1 MSKIMDGRGLAA
13 LAVLVSGVC
22 VAGAIPHAEATVP
35 AISAFTEPG
44 IGGPITY
51 AASLDMSNDGT
62 WAAVLTITFNT
73 PMAVHTSEAD
83 ALKEILIKPG
93 VASINTDSSATGS
106 AIEFDGNAVKIFYLP
121 PAEETLRLIT
131 ENNSS
136 LYVSGTALKSA
147 DTGTALAELGQ
158 LTKYH
163 NGSRLGDSGT
173 LVKWSGDSAAPRVA
187 SASLDRDSRVL
198 YVVSDESLAF
208 GVYPLPGEGSGPRDY
223 GTSLNNATKFSV
235 RDGPSASSGVGMSA
249 SNDPSVH
256 RSPVHEVRF
265 ALSAQQLAEVAGYSD
280 PHLHVEAAAFD
291 GIGSNFQLDSAAANE
306 EISKQLNYLPG
317 IVSASLSSSLSVA
330 FDEPVEKGTGTFY
343 IRGSVAGSYDPA
355 TDVSGTLSV
364 SGSAGSAELTPASLA
379 RALAMPSPYLH
390 LEAGAVTD
398 SDGAANVK
406 KSRQLSVA
414 GGLYSAKMDSAG
426 AVSLAFSPDVKT
438 GDADVDQSKIFV
450 RDGPGTSGGTALADS
465 TVSSAGDGAT
475 VVVSLT
481 SGQVST
487 VTGYSEPHVYFEA
500 GAVKN
505 TSGAA
510 LGAPA
515 SSTQLVSSIFLE
527 SASVDLNNYADG
539 SDRRAGKLV
548 LKFSSPVAA
557 GASGA
562 DSLSKITIREQDN
575 SPSAEL
581 GSAASISFSS
591 GTVTIALSAEQKDAV
606 RAMSG
611 DLEILAGPGAFKSA
625 DTSLPLAAVGDGE
638 LAVPAGSVTPDTA
651 RPVITS
657 VSLDVE
663 SGLLTF
669 NFDELVQA
677 DPEDV
682 NLSHIQLYLPGTGN
696 FHLGSFLAGD
706 SLSNTCAPAPC
717 SQDGSTVTSSGDSAA
732 VTAQLSEDHR
742 KRAIA
747 LSSDPHYWVQHAES
761 VKDTS
766 GNFTPSGVYQRA
778 TYTPD
783 TRAPTVHA
791 TIAPVLDEGSG
802 TLSVTFSESVK
813 DGPTNV
819 DLANMFVANGPSA
832 GGTAL
837 TGSQVTST
845 VDTDA
850 SVTVVLTEELRQAVI
865 GYPAPHLRFGSGAVD
880 DLSGNAMAASASA
893 TRIMATDDEEA
904 PVIRSATIDEGTGAW
919 TVTFSEI
926 VSPGSARG
934 TAMYVREA
942 GGGAY
947 NSSKDVPLAVPSLSV
962 SSSGALSEAGRQKV
976 IDMRAPTVYVIKDAV
991 MDISSNG
998 IEAAGTAVSVAP
1010 DSAAP
1015 AIVSAAATS
1024 LNQITV
1030 QFSEAVRSSDI
1041 LGEGWSVSG
1050 AGSAQRHVTGSSDIS
1065 SGSTTVVLTLS
1076 GNLPGTAPDGVV
1088 LRYETSGTDVGT
1100 DDGSGFGALADA
1112 SSNALAARASI
1123 SVSDG
1128 IAPTFTA
1135 RATALDQIT
1144 VAFSEPVTAD
1154 GTSGAAG
1161 WRVSGA
1167 GFHVQSRSDISSGS
1181 DALVLTLDGNLV
1193 MQNLDRVTLTYVPS
1207 AGEARDAAGNE
1218 IRAATA
1224 AVSDGI
1230 APVMLSAVSRDP
1242 SLITVSFS
1250 ESVTGTATGA
1260 AATWTLGGADAGGR
1274 TVTAYGGAS
1283 GSDEV
1288 RLTVS
1293 PAFAEPVGSVTVSY
1307 DGSAGDLADAAGTAV
1322 ASSTIPITAADFAPT
1337 ILSARAGSPDSIEV
1351 TFSDAVYGTA
1361 TSPADTWV
1369 LHGPDASGI
1378 TVSKYPAP
1386 SNSTLVLGLSREL
1399 PDTSPDVRL
1408 QYVRGP
1414 GDVADAAGDQLKSTA
1429 SPHVRVSDDLD
1440 PVLLHASFNEGTGVF
1455 SAAFSEAVE
1464 ISSVNGDNLNIR
1476 ERGYAYGGVPL
1487 SDLLTTASD
1496 SATLEFALPDRQR
1509 QAVIAMES
1517 PQLDVWRWAVRDL
1530 AGNPIGIML
1539 DNRIDTRLDVVAPA
1553 LRGAELNEGTGEIRL
1568 DFDERMAEPTAAQAA
1583 LIRIT
1588 GSGGAVA
1595 FAAADIASARLD
1607 PYAPTVITVAVTEAK
1622 RQEIIAAGPTAID
1635 VISGGLRDV
1644 SGTMASSAGT
1654 ALDAVFSDILRPS
1667 LESSTLDADRGVLV
1681 LGFSETMDAAS
1692 VQNELSKVAVATPD
1706 GRVQLSGTA
1715 QGQGTRVEVSLAS
1728 PVFLS
1733 LLDSMPDTFVVP
1745 RPGTNSTLQA
1755 ERAPLDLGP
1764 ISLPVP
1770 GTNSTVQAARAQ
1782 LASGDLY
1789 LQVPGADPLFT
1800 DTSSNVVKR
1809 ESVQGRVYVE
1819 DGSPPSLVSASVV
1832 GPHTVVAQFSE
1843 DLDDGTVQPYDF
1855 GVSGRTV
1862 HSVQESSGAVTIVLR
1877 DESPFSPDD
1886 TPAVSVEGPVSD
1898 TFGNVLEPGPS
1909 VLADNSITPVELSRF
1924 TASSDGPAKAGDQI
1938 DIKLR
1943 AQGQILAGASV
1954 LLVNGER
1961 VPTTGAPG
1969 GFDAVY
1975 TVPEGA
1981 REGPLALSA
1990 LVFSSAGTPTEFSER
2005 DLTGPNAVID
2015 TSPPQV
2021 RYATISGV
2029 DSFTVTYD
2037 EPVTASA
2044 SDYTGISAD
2053 GSSPVSALRI
2063 EGSGGSNILV
2073 TWAGSGSGT
2082 VPSTVFFTSGAVA
2095 DAAGNEASPQ
2105 WVAVAAARA
2114 SVDLDS
2120 GALPLA
2126 KGTVVNEITARPG
2139 IEPAIGVS
2147 SLTSAVTDARVLA
2160 AAGGTAVFDTQ
2171 LRLITQTPG
2180 LPDITLP
2187 AGTEVGGLGPLT
2199 SGGTTFDEALLVSSS
2214 SSTAHLGAEQL
2225 RGAYPLLLDG
2235 LATTV
2240 QVGHP
2245 SRDITFSK
2253 PVLLEF
2259 DSQLSGALVFSVG
2272 TDGVPLPIPP
2282 CDPSWDAK
2290 SLPVGQAVPDGWPQG
2305 TYDTDACVDADSDSV
2320 WTGHFT
2326 VFGVSQRIYGGG
2338 SECDDCTPPTLGY
2351 DEYGA
2356 RLVDGGFSY
2365 NGLASDVQYF
2375 FTPYPLI
2382 ESEVGRQNSAVLK
2395 IYENEGPQNL
2405 SHVSLAFGLRSGQVI
2420 SESLAVINYDIS
2432 HDGAGTV
2439 SVIDPAGAIDLET
2452 LGAEHETV
2460 ECSPGSELLC
2470 VRVSISHSFRAP
2482 LEFDIVGTDVW
2493 DSQRN
2498 AWQNYFNHGIRV
2510 SGEPL
2515 DPQPGTEVNGGQLVL
2530 YPISPGSANTDV
2542 MADSA
2547 GRLYKLSPDGEYREL
2562 ANQSRLYHAID
2573 ESMYLTDGVP
2583 MQGYDRSDPL
2593 FREYLEAQIRAA
2605 QLVADELVPSQ
2616 YEYPP
2621 QAAPE
2626 AADQA
2631 AADARLRAAVAAE
2644 QARALLLFEELF
2656 GYQGINDQN

>member
-1 MSKIMDGRGLAA
+1 MGSVRGLAA
-13 LAVLVSGVC
+13 LAILASGIC
-22 VAGAIPHAEATVP
+22 AAGAVPAAEATVP

-44 IGGPITY
+44 VRGLNTY

-73 PMAVHTSEAD
+73 PMAVHTSESD
-83 ALKEILIKPG
+83 ALEEILIKPG
-93 VASINTDSSATGS
+93 VASANTDGSATGS
-106 AIEFDGNAVKIFYLP
+106 AIGFDGNAVKIFYLP

-131 ENNSS
+131 ESNSS

-147 DTGTALAELGQ
+147 DTGTAMAEFGQ
-158 LTKYH
+158 LEKYE
-163 NGSRLGDSGT
+163 NGNRAADSGT
-173 LVKWSGDSAAPRVA
+173 RVKWSDDSAAPRVA
-187 SASLDRDSRVL
+187 SASIDRDSRVL

-208 GVYPLPGEGSGPRDY
+208 GVYPLPTETPPSRDY
-223 GTSLNNATKFSV
+223 GTSPSNATKFSV
-235 RDGPSASSGVGMSA
+235 RDGPSAASGVGMSA

-256 RSPVHEVRF
+256 RSPAHEMRF
-265 ALSAQQLAEVAGYSD
+265 ALSARQLAEVAGYSD
-280 PHLHVEAAAFD
+280 PHLHVEAGAFE
-291 GIGSNFQLDSAAANE
+291 GIANFSLSTEENE
-306 EISKQLNYLPG
+306 YVSERLNYLPG
-317 IVSASLSSSLSVA
+317 IASASLSSSLSVA
-330 FDEPVEKGTGTFY
+330 FDEPVEKGTGAFY
-343 IRGSVAGSYDPA
+343 IRGSAAGSYDPA

-364 SGSAGSAELTPASLA
+364 SGAAGSAELTAAALA
-379 RALAMPSPYLH
+379 RVLAMPSPYLH

-414 GGLYSAKMDSAG
+414 GGLYAAKMDSAG
-426 AVSLAFSPDVKT
+426 AVSLDFSPDVKT
-438 GDADVDQSKIFV
+438 GEADVDQSKIFV
-450 RDGPGTSGGTALADS
+450 RDGPGTSGGTALTGS

-475 VVVSLT
+475 VAVSLT
-481 SGQVST
+481 AGQVST

-500 GAVKN
+500 GAVKS

-510 LGAPA
+510 LSAPA

-548 LKFSSPVAA
+548 LKFSGPVAA

-562 DSLSKITIREQDN
+562 DSLSKITVREQDN

-625 DTSLPLAAVGDGE
+625 DTSLPLAAVGDGD
-638 LAVPAGSVTPDTA
+638 LSVPAGSVTADATG
-651 RPVITS
+651 PVVTS
-657 VSLDVE
+657 ASLDEETGVLE
-663 SGLLTF
+663 FT
-669 NFDELVQA
+669 FDEMVRAGTVAETQIRLHDQG
-677 DPEDV
+677 
-682 NLSHIQLYLPGTGN
+682 SPG
-696 FHLGSFLAGD
+696 FDLGSSAVASSGVSD
-706 SLSNTCAPAPC
+706 
-717 SQDGSTVTSSGDSAA
+717 TVT
-732 VTAQLSEDHR
+732 VQLDEEAR
-742 KRAIA
+742 KNAIA
-747 LSSDPHYWVQHAES
+747 LTAPHYRMAGAQAV
-761 VKDTS
+761 VDTS
-766 GNFTPSGVYQRA
+766 GVPIIQNSSALLTS
-778 TYTPD
+778 TPD
-783 TRAPTVHA
+783 DAAPTVHA

-813 DGPTNV
+813 DGPANV
-819 DLANMFVANGPSA
+819 DLDRMFVANGRFAA

-850 SVTVVLTEELRQAVI
+850 SVTVVLTEELRQAAI
-865 GYPAPHLRFGSGAVD
+865 GYPAPHLRFGAGAVD

-947 NSSKDVPLAVPSLSV
+947 NSSKDVPLALPSLTV

-976 IDMRAPTVYVIKDAV
+976 IAMATPTVYVVKDAV

-998 IEAAGTAVSVAP
+998 IEAAGTAASVAP

-1030 QFSEAVRSSDI
+1030 EFSEAVRSPDTT
-1041 LGEGWSVSG
+1041 GEGWSVSG

-1112 SSNALAARASI
+1112 SSNALAARASVQ
-1123 SVSDG
+1123 VSDG

-1135 RATALDQIT
+1135 RATALNKIVVT
-1144 VAFSEPVTAD
+1144 FSEDVTTT
-1154 GTSGAAG
+1154 GTPRYP
-1161 WRVSGA
+1161 WNVSGWSVFGA
-1167 GFHVQSRSDISSGS
+1167 GLGVSSRSDLPTPS
-1181 DALVLTLDGNLV
+1181 DTMVITLDGDLPSTNLQDFV
-1193 MQNLDRVTLTYVPS
+1193 HGNRIYGFIVQYHSRGGDVL
-1207 AGEARDAAGNE
+1207 DAAGNE
-1218 IRAATA
+1218 ISQSRFT
-1224 AVSDGI
+1224 VLDGL
-1230 APVMLSAVSRDP
+1230 APVILSAVSRDP
-1242 SLITVSFS
+1242 ARIDIVLS
-1250 ESVTGTATGA
+1250 ENATGTATDA
-1260 AATWTLGGADAGGR
+1260 ATTWTLGGADAGGR
-1274 TVTAYGGAS
+1274 TVTAYDGAADS
-1283 GSDEV
+1283 NKI

-1293 PAFAEPVGSVTVSY
+1293 PPFAEPLGSVTVSY
-1307 DGSAGDLADAAGTAV
+1307 DGAVGDLADGVGVPMESVTV
-1322 ASSTIPITAADFAPT
+1322 PITTSGFAPT
-1337 ILSARAGSPDSIEV
+1337 ILSARAGSPSSIEV
-1351 TFSDAVYGTA
+1351 TFSDAVFGTA
-1361 TSPADTWV
+1361 TSPSETWV

-1386 SNSTLVLGLSREL
+1386 SNSTLVLGLSRDL

-1455 SAAFSEAVE
+1455 SATFSEAVE

-1487 SDLLTTASD
+1487 SGLLTTASD
-1496 SATLEFALPDRQR
+1496 SATLEFALPERQR

-1539 DNRIDTRLDVVAPA
+1539 DNRINVRLDVVGPA
-1553 LRGAELNEGTGEIRL
+1553 LRGAELNEGDGTLRL
-1568 DFDERMAEPTAAQAA
+1568 DFDERMAEPTASQAA
-1583 LIRIT
+1583 GIRLT
-1588 GSGGAVA
+1588 GAGGTVT

-1622 RQEIIAAGPTAID
+1622 RQAIIAAGPTAID

-1654 ALDAVFSDILRPS
+1654 VLDPVFPDLLRPS

-1681 LGFSETMDAAS
+1681 LGFSETMDASS
-1692 VQNELSKVAVATPD
+1692 VESEISRVAVATPD

-1715 QGQGTRVEVSLAS
+1715 QAQGTRVTVSLAS

-1733 LLDSMPDTFVVP
+1733 LLDSMQDTFVVP
-1745 RPGTNSTLQA
+1745 RPGTNSTLRA

-1770 GTNSTVQAARAQ
+1770 GTNSTVQVARAQ
-1782 LASGDLY
+1782 LEPGDLY

-1862 HSVQESSGAVTIVLR
+1862 HSVQESSGAVTIALR
-1877 DESPFSPDD
+1877 DASPFSSDD

-1898 TFGNVLEPGPS
+1898 TFGNILEPGPS
-1909 VLADNSITPVELSRF
+1909 VLADNSITPVALSRF
-1924 TASSDGPAKAGDQI
+1924 TTSSDGPAKAGDQI

-1961 VPTTGAPG
+1961 VPTTGTPG

-1981 REGPLALSA
+1981 REGPLALSV
-1990 LVFSSAGTPTEFSER
+1990 LVFSSAGTPTDFSER

-2053 GSSPVSALRI
+2053 GSPPVSALRI

-2105 WVAVAAARA
+2105 RVAVAAAKA

-2139 IEPAIGVS
+2139 IEPTIGVS

-2180 LPDITLP
+2180 LPDVTLP

-2199 SGGTTFDEALLVSSS
+2199 SGGTTFAEALLVSSS

-2259 DSQLSGALVFSVG
+2259 DSRLSGALVFSVG

-2326 VFGVSQRIYGGG
+2326 VFGVSQRISGGG

-2382 ESEVGRQNSAVLK
+2382 ESEVGRHNTAVLK

-2432 HDGAGTV
+2432 HDGSGTA
-2439 SVIDPAGAIDLET
+2439 SVVDPEGAIDLET
-2452 LGAEHETV
+2452 LSAEHETV

-2470 VRVSISHSFRAP
+2470 VRVSIGHMFRAP

-2515 DPQPGTEVNGGQLVL
+2515 DPQPGMEANGGQLVL

-2547 GRLYKLSPDGEYREL
+2547 GRLYKLSPDGLYREL
-2562 ANQSRLYHAID
+2562 ANQSRLYHIID
-2573 ESMYLTDGVP
+2573 ESMYLTDGMP
-2583 MQGYDRSDPL
+2583 MQGYDRSDPR
-2593 FREYLEAQIRAA
+2593 FREHLEAQILAA
-2605 QLVADELVPSQ
+2605 QQVMDALVPSQ

-2621 QAAPE
+2621 QAPSEAP
-2626 AADQA
+2626 DQA

-2644 QARALLLFEELF
+2644 QQRALLLFEELF

>member
-1 MSKIMDGRGLAA
+1 MDGRGFAA
-13 LAVLVSGVC
+13 LAVLASGVC

-44 IGGPITY
+44 VRGLDTY

-73 PMAVHTSEAD
+73 PMAAHTSESD
-83 ALKEILIKPG
+83 ALEEILIKPG
-93 VASINTDSSATGS
+93 IASTNTSDSATGS
-106 AIEFDGNAVKIFYLP
+106 AIEFDGNAVKVFYLP

-131 ENNSS
+131 ESNSS

-147 DTGTALAELGQ
+147 DTGTALAEFGQ
-158 LTKYH
+158 LEKYAS
-163 NGSRLGDSGT
+163 GPLSGDSGT
-173 LVKWSGDSAAPRVA
+173 LVKWSDDSAAPRVA
-187 SASLDRDSRVL
+187 SASVDRDGRVL

-208 GVYPLPGEGSGPRDY
+208 GVYPLPGEHPPSRDY
-223 GTSLNNATKFSV
+223 GTSFSNATKFSV
-235 RDGPSASSGVGMSA
+235 RDGPSAASGVAMSA

-256 RSPVHEVRF
+256 RSPAHEMRF
-265 ALSAQQLAEVAGYSD
+265 TLSAQQLAEVAGYSD
-280 PHLHVEAAAFD
+280 PHLHVEAGAFE
-291 GIGSNFQLDSAAANE
+291 GIANFSLSAHANE
-306 EISKQLNYLPG
+306 YASKRLNYLPG

-330 FDEPVEKGTGTFY
+330 FDEPVEKGTGAFY
-343 IRGSVAGSYDPA
+343 IRGSASGAYDPA
-355 TDVSGTLSV
+355 TDASGTLSV
-364 SGSAGSAELTPASLA
+364 SGAAGSAELTAAALE
-379 RALAMPSPYLH
+379 RVLAMPSPYLH

-414 GGLYSAKMDSAG
+414 GGLYAAKMDSAG
-426 AVSLAFSPDVKT
+426 AVSLQFSPDVKT

-450 RDGPGTSGGTALADS
+450 RDGPGTSGGTALTGS

-475 VVVSLT
+475 VAVSLT
-481 SGQVST
+481 PGQVST

-510 LGAPA
+510 LSAPA

-548 LKFSSPVAA
+548 LKFSGPVAA

-562 DSLSKITIREQDN
+562 DSLSKITVREQDN

-625 DTSLPLAAVGDGE
+625 DTSLPLAAVGDGD

-657 VSLDVE
+657 VSLDVG
-663 SGLLTF
+663 SGLLTLD
-669 NFDELVQA
+669 FDELVQA

-696 FHLGSFLAGD
+696 FHLGSLLAGA

-717 SQDGSTVTSSGDSAA
+717 SPDGSTVTSSGDSTA
-732 VTAQLSEDHR
+732 VTIQLSEDHR

-766 GNFTPSGVYQRA
+766 GNFTASGVYQRA

-783 TRAPTVHA
+783 TAAPAVHA

-819 DLANMFVANGPSA
+819 DLSKMFVANGRFAA

-865 GYPAPHLRFGSGAVD
+865 GYPAPHLRFGAGAVD

-947 NSSKDVPLAVPSLSV
+947 NSSKDVPLALPSLTV

-976 IDMRAPTVYVIKDAV
+976 IAMATPTVYVVKDAV

-998 IEAAGTAVSVAP
+998 IEAAGTAASVAP
-1010 DSAAP
+1010 DSVAP

-1030 QFSEAVRSSDI
+1030 KFSEAVRSPDTT
-1041 LGEGWSVSG
+1041 GEGWSVSG

-1088 LRYETSGTDVGT
+1088 LRYETSRTDVGT

-1112 SSNALAARASI
+1112 SSNALAARASVP
-1123 SVSDG
+1123 VSDG

-1135 RATALDQIT
+1135 RATALDEIT
-1144 VAFSEPVTAD
+1144 VEFSEPVTAD

-1161 WRVSGA
+1161 WRVYGA

-1181 DALVLTLDGNLV
+1181 ETLVLTLDGNLV
-1193 MQNLDRVTLTYVPS
+1193 AQRLDRVTLTYVPS

-1242 SLITVSFS
+1242 ALITVSFS

-1274 TVTAYGGAS
+1274 AVTAYGGAS

-1307 DGSAGDLADAAGTAV
+1307 DGSVGDLADAAGTAV

-1414 GDVADAAGDQLKSTA
+1414 GDVADAAGDLLKSTA

-1517 PQLDVWRWAVRDL
+1517 PQLDIWRWAVRDL

-1607 PYAPTVITVAVTEAK
+1607 PYAPTVITIAVTEAK

-1654 ALDAVFSDILRPS
+1654 ALDPVFSDILRPS

-1715 QGQGTRVEVSLAS
+1715 QAQGTRVTVSLAS

-1733 LLDSMPDTFVVP
+1733 MLDSMPDTFVVP

-1782 LASGDLY
+1782 LEPGDLY

-1809 ESVQGRVYVE
+1809 ESLQGRVYVE

-1832 GPHTVVAQFSE
+1832 GPHTVVARFSE

-1862 HSVQESSGAVTIVLR
+1862 HSVQESSGTVTIVLR
-1877 DESPFSPDD
+1877 DASPFSSDD

-1909 VLADNSITPVELSRF
+1909 VLADNSITPVALSRF

-1961 VPTTGAPG
+1961 VPTTGTAG

-1981 REGPLALSA
+1981 REGPLALSV
-1990 LVFSSAGTPTEFSER
+1990 LVFSSAGTPTDFSER

-2053 GSSPVSALRI
+2053 GSPPVSALRI

-2105 WVAVAAARA
+2105 RVAVAAAKA

-2139 IEPAIGVS
+2139 VEPTIGVS

-2180 LPDITLP
+2180 LPDVTLP

-2199 SGGTTFDEALLVSSS
+2199 SGGTTFAEALLVSSS

-2326 VFGVSQRIYGGG
+2326 VFGVSQRILGGG

-2382 ESEVGRQNSAVLK
+2382 ESEVGRHNTAVLK

-2432 HDGAGTV
+2432 HDGSGTV
-2439 SVIDPAGAIDLET
+2439 SVVDPAGAIDLET
-2452 LGAEHETV
+2452 LSAEHETV

-2470 VRVSISHSFRAP
+2470 VRVSIGHMFRAP

-2498 AWQNYFNHGIRV
+2498 AWQNYFNHGIQV

-2515 DPQPGTEVNGGQLVL
+2515 DPQPGTEANGGQLVL

-2547 GRLYKLSPDGEYREL
+2547 GRLYKLSPDGLYREL

-2573 ESMYLTDGVP
+2573 ESMYLTDGMP
-2583 MQGYDRSDPL
+2583 MQGYDRSDPR
-2593 FREYLEAQIRAA
+2593 FREHLEAQIRAA
-2605 QLVADELVPSQ
+2605 QQVMDALVPSQ

-2644 QARALLLFEELF
+2644 QQRALLLFEELF

>member
-1 MSKIMDGRGLAA
+1 MADRRGLAA
-13 LAVLVSGVC
+13 LAVLVSGIC
-22 VAGAIPHAEATVP
+22 AAGAIPHAEATVP
-35 AISAFTEPG
+35 AISAFSEPG
-44 IGGPITY
+44 IGGPTTY

-83 ALKEILIKPG
+83 TLKEILIKPG
-93 VASINTDSSATGS
+93 TASINTDGSATGS

-158 LTKYH
+158 LAKYH

-406 KSRQLSVA
+406 KSLQLSVA

-450 RDGPGTSGGTALADS
+450 RDGPGTSGGTALAGS

-487 VTGYSEPHVYFEA
+487 VTGYSEPHVYFGA
-500 GAVKN
+500 GAVQS

-515 SSTQLVSSIFLE
+515 SSTQLVSSVFLE

-548 LKFSSPVAA
+548 LKFSGPVAA
-557 GASGA
+557 GTSGA

-575 SPSAEL
+575 SPSAAL

-625 DTSLPLAAVGDGE
+625 GTSLPLAPVGDGE
-638 LAVPAGSVTPDTA
+638 LAVPAGSVVADSTG
-651 RPVITS
+651 PVVTS
-657 VSLDVE
+657 ASLDE
-663 SGLLTF
+663 ETGMLEF
-669 NFDELVQA
+669 EFDEMVRA
-677 DPEDV
+677 GPDSVAEDQIR
-682 NLSHIQLYLPGTGN
+682 LHDQGSPG
-696 FHLGSFLAGD
+696 FDLGSSA
-706 SLSNTCAPAPC
+706 A
-717 SQDGSTVTSSGDSAA
+717 TSSGVSAT
-732 VTAQLSEDHR
+732 VTVQLDEEAR
-742 KRAIA
+742 KKAIA
-747 LSSDPHYWVQHAES
+747 LAAPRYQMAGAQAV
-761 VKDTS
+761 VDTS
-766 GNFTPSGVYQRA
+766 GVPVAQNSSALLVSTQ
-778 TYTPD
+778 D

-791 TIAPVLDEGSG
+791 AIAPVLDEGSG

-813 DGPTNV
+813 DGSA
-819 DLANMFVANGPSA
+819 DLSKMFIDNGRLAA

-850 SVTVVLTEELRQAVI
+850 SVTVVMTEELRQAAI
-865 GYPAPHLRFGSGAVD
+865 GYPAPHLRFDAGAVE
-880 DLSGNAMAASASA
+880 DLSGNEMAASASA
-893 TRIMATDDEEA
+893 TRIMATDDEVA
-904 PVIRSATIDEGTGAW
+904 PAIQSATIDEGTGAW

-934 TAMYVREA
+934 TVMYVREA

-947 NSSKDVPLAVPSLSV
+947 NSSSDVPLALPSLTL
-962 SSSGALSEAGRQKV
+962 SSSGELSEAGRQKV

-991 MDISSNG
+991 MDISNNG
-998 IEAAGTAVSVAP
+998 IEAAGRAASVAP
-1010 DSAAP
+1010 DSEAP
-1015 AIVSAAATS
+1015 AIVSASATS

-1030 QFSEAVRSSDI
+1030 QFSESVRSSDI

-1050 AGSAQRHVTGSSDIS
+1050 AGSGQLHVTGSSDIS

-1088 LRYETSGTDVGT
+1088 LRYETSRTDVGT
-1100 DDGSGFGALADA
+1100 DDGSGFGAIEDK
-1112 SSNALAARASI
+1112 SSNALAALASVQ
-1123 SVSDG
+1123 VSDG

-1135 RATALDQIT
+1135 RATALDEIT

-1161 WRVSGA
+1161 WRVYGA

-1181 DALVLTLDGNLV
+1181 DTLVLTLDGNLV
-1193 MQNLDRVTLTYVPS
+1193 MRDLARVTLTYVPS
-1207 AGEARDAAGNE
+1207 AGAVADAAGNE
-1218 IRAATA
+1218 IRASTA

-1307 DGSAGDLADAAGTAV
+1307 DGSVGDLADAAGTAV
-1322 ASSTIPITAADFAPT
+1322 ASATIPITAADFAPT

-1455 SAAFSEAVE
+1455 SATFSEAVE
-1464 ISSVNGDNLNIR
+1464 ISSVLGDNLNVR
-1476 ERGYAYGGVPL
+1476 ERGYAHGGVAL
-1487 SDLLTTASD
+1487 TGLLTTASD
-1496 SATLEFALPDRQR
+1496 SATLEFALPERQR
-1509 QAVIAMES
+1509 QTVIAMES

-1539 DNRIDTRLDVVAPA
+1539 DNRINTRLDVVGPA
-1553 LRGAELNEGTGEIRL
+1553 LRGAELNEGTGEFRL

-1583 LIRIT
+1583 LIRLT
-1588 GSGGAVA
+1588 GAGAPVE

-1607 PYAPTVITVAVTEAK
+1607 PYAATVITVAVTEAK

-1654 ALDAVFSDILRPS
+1654 ALDPVFSDILRPS

-1715 QGQGTRVEVSLAS
+1715 QAQGTRVTVSLAS
-1728 PVFLS
+1728 SVFLS

-1782 LASGDLY
+1782 LEPGELY

-1809 ESVQGRVYVE
+1809 ESLQGRVSVE

-1832 GPHTVVAQFSE
+1832 GPHTVVARFSE

-1862 HSVQESSGAVTIVLR
+1862 LSVQESSGSVTIALR
-1877 DESPFSPDD
+1877 DASPFSSDD

-1909 VLADNSITPVELSRF
+1909 VLADNSITPVALSRF

-1981 REGPLALSA
+1981 REGPLALSV
-1990 LVFSSAGTPTEFSER
+1990 LVFSSAGTPTDFSER

-2053 GSSPVSALRI
+2053 GSPPVSALRI
-2063 EGSGGSNILV
+2063 EGSGASNILV

-2095 DAAGNEASPQ
+2095 DAAGNEASAQ
-2105 WVAVAAARA
+2105 RVAVAAAKA

-2139 IEPAIGVS
+2139 VEPTIGVS

-2187 AGTEVGGLGPLT
+2187 AGTEVGGLGLLT

-2235 LATTV
+2235 LVTTV

-2245 SRDITFSK
+2245 TRDITFSK

-2259 DSQLSGALVFSVG
+2259 DSRLSGALVFSVG

-2320 WTGHFT
+2320 WTAHFT
-2326 VFGVSQRIYGGG
+2326 VFGVSQRILGGG

-2395 IYENEGPQNL
+2395 IYENDGPQNL

-2452 LGAEHETV
+2452 LSAEHETV
-2460 ECSPGSELLC
+2460 ECSPDSELLC
-2470 VRVSISHSFRAP
+2470 VRVSITHSFRAP

-2547 GRLYKLSPDGEYREL
+2547 GRLYKLSPDGAYREL

-2573 ESMYLTDGVP
+2573 ESMYLTDGIP

-2621 QAAPE
+2621 QAAP
-2626 AADQA
+2626 AAPDQA

-2644 QARALLLFEELF
+2644 QERALLLFEELF

>member
-1 MSKIMDGRGLAA
+1 MDSIRGIAA
-13 LAVLVSGVC
+13 LAILASGIC
-22 VAGAIPHAEATVP
+22 VAGAVPAAEATVP
-35 AISAFTEPG
+35 AISAFSEPG
-44 IGGPITY
+44 IGGPTTY
-51 AASLDMSNDGT
+51 AAALDMNNDGT

-83 ALKEILIKPG
+83 ALAEILIKPG
-93 VASINTDSSATGS
+93 TASANTNDSAAGS
-106 AIEFDGNAVKIFYLP
+106 AIEFDGNSVKIFYLP

-158 LTKYH
+158 LAKYH
-163 NGSRLGDSGT
+163 NGERLADSGT
-173 LVKWSGDSAAPRVA
+173 RVKWSGDSAAPRVA

-208 GVYPLPGEGSGPRDY
+208 GSYPLPGEGSAPKDY

-235 RDGPSASSGVGMSA
+235 RDGPSAASGVDLSA
-249 SNDPSVH
+249 SNNPSVH
-256 RSPVHEVRF
+256 RSPVHEMRF

-280 PHLHVEAAAFD
+280 PHLHVEAGAFD
-291 GIGSNFQLDSAAANE
+291 GIGSYFNLSATAPNE
-306 EISKQLNYLPG
+306 EISKQLNYLPAM
-317 IVSASLSSSLSVA
+317 VSASLSSSLSVA
-330 FDEPVEKGTGTFY
+330 FDEPVAKGTGAFY
-343 IRGSVAGSYDPA
+343 IRGSASGAYDPA

-379 RALAMPSPYLH
+379 RALAMASPYLH

-414 GGLYSAKMDSAG
+414 GGMYSAKMDSAG
-426 AVSLAFSPDVKT
+426 AVSLGFSPDVKT

-450 RDGPGTSGGTALADS
+450 RDGQGTSGGTALTGS
-465 TVSSAGDGAT
+465 TVSSTGDGAT
-475 VVVSLT
+475 VVVQLT

-500 GAVKN
+500 GAVQS

-515 SSTQLVSSIFLE
+515 SSTQLVSSISLE

-548 LKFSSPVAA
+548 LKFSGPVAA
-557 GASGA
+557 ATSGA
-562 DSLSKITIREQDN
+562 DSLSKITVREQDN
-575 SPSAEL
+575 SPSASL
-581 GSAASISFSS
+581 GQAASISFSS
-591 GTVTIALSAEQKDAV
+591 GTVTIALTPEQKEAV
-606 RAMSG
+606 RQMSG
-611 DLEILAGPGAFKSA
+611 ALEILVGPGAFKSA
-625 DTSLPLAAVGDGE
+625 GASLPLAPVGDGE
-638 LAVPAGSVTPDTA
+638 LAVPGGSVTADSTG
-651 RPVITS
+651 PVVTS
-657 VSLDVE
+657 ASLDEETGVLE
-663 SGLLTF
+663 F
-669 NFDELVQA
+669 RFDEMVRA
-677 DPEDV
+677 GPDSVAEDQIR
-682 NLSHIQLYLPGTGN
+682 LHDQGSPG
-696 FHLGSFLAGD
+696 FDLG
-706 SLSNTCAPAPC
+706 
-717 SQDGSTVTSSGDSAA
+717 GSEATSSGVSATVA
-732 VTAQLSEDHR
+732 VQLDEEAR
-742 KRAIA
+742 KKAIA
-747 LSSDPHYWVQHAES
+747 LAAPRYQMAGAQAIV
-761 VKDTS
+761 DTS
-766 GNFTPSGVYQRA
+766 GVPVTQNSSALLVS
-778 TYTPD
+778 TPD
-783 TRAPTVHA
+783 TRAPTVHSA
-791 TIAPVLDEGSG
+791 IAPVLDEGSG

-813 DGPTNV
+813 DGSA
-819 DLANMFVANGPSA
+819 DLSKMFIRNGPSA
-832 GGTAL
+832 SGGTAL
-837 TGSQVTST
+837 TGSTVSST

-850 SVTVVLTEELRQAVI
+850 SVTIVLTEELRQAAI
-865 GYPAPHLRFGSGAVD
+865 GYSAPHVRFDAGAVE
-880 DLSGNAMAASASA
+880 DLSGQAMASVSA
-893 TRIMATDDEEA
+893 TRIMATDDEAA
-904 PVIRSATIDEGTGAW
+904 PVIASATIDEGTGAW

-926 VSPGSARG
+926 VSAGSARG
-934 TAMYVREA
+934 TAMYVGEA

-947 NSSKDVPLAVPSLSV
+947 NSSSDVPLALPSLTL
-962 SSSGALSEAGRQKV
+962 SSSGELSEEGRQKV
-976 IDMRAPTVYVIKDAV
+976 IAMRAPTVYVLKDAV
-991 MDISSNG
+991 VDISSNG
-998 IEAAGTAVSVAP
+998 IEAAGRAASVAP
-1010 DSAAP
+1010 DSEAP

-1030 QFSEAVRSSDI
+1030 QFSEAVRSSDV

-1050 AGSAQRHVTGSSDIS
+1050 AGPGQLHVTGSSDIS
-1065 SGSTTVVLTLS
+1065 SGSSTVVLTLS
-1076 GNLPGTAPDGVV
+1076 GNLPGTSPDGVV
-1088 LRYETSGTDVGT
+1088 LRYETSRTDVGT
-1100 DDGSGFGALADA
+1100 DDGSGFGAIEDK
-1112 SSNALAARASI
+1112 SSNALAALASVQ
-1123 SVSDG
+1123 VSDG

-1135 RATALDQIT
+1135 RATALDEIT

-1161 WRVSGA
+1161 WRVYGA
-1167 GFHVQSRSDISSGS
+1167 GFHVNSRSDISSGS
-1181 DALVLTLDGNLV
+1181 ETLVLTLDGNLV
-1193 MQNLDRVTLTYVPS
+1193 MRNLDRVTLTYVPS
-1207 AGEARDAAGNE
+1207 AGDASDASGNE
-1218 IRAATA
+1218 IRAATVG
-1224 AVSDGI
+1224 VSDGI

-1250 ESVTGTATGA
+1250 ESVTGTATDA
-1260 AATWTLGGADAGGR
+1260 AATWTLGGADAGAR

-1307 DGSAGDLADAAGTAV
+1307 SAAAGDLADAAGTAV
-1322 ASSTIPITAADFAPT
+1322 ASATIPITASDFAPT
-1337 ILSARAGSPDSIEV
+1337 ILSARAGSPNSIEV
-1351 TFSDAVYGTA
+1351 TFSDAVFGTA
-1361 TSPADTWV
+1361 TSPSDTWV

-1386 SNSTLVLGLSREL
+1386 SNSTLVLGLSRDL

-1414 GDVADAAGDQLKSTA
+1414 GDVADAAGDALKSTA
-1429 SPHVRVSDDLD
+1429 SPHVRVSDDID

-1455 SAAFSEAVE
+1455 SATFSEDVE
-1464 ISSVNGDNLNIR
+1464 IASVLGSNLNIR
-1476 ERGYAYGGVPL
+1476 ERGYDHGGVPL
-1487 SDLLTTASD
+1487 TDLVTTASD
-1496 SATLEFALPDRQR
+1496 ASTVEFELPERQR

-1530 AGNPIGIML
+1530 AGNPVGIML
-1539 DNRIDTRLDVVAPA
+1539 DNRVDTRLDVVGPG
-1553 LRGAELNEGTGEIRL
+1553 LRGAELNEGDGTVRL
-1568 DFDERMAEPTAAQAA
+1568 DFDESMAEPTASQAA
-1583 LIRIT
+1583 GIRLT
-1588 GSGGAVA
+1588 GAGATVE

-1607 PYAPTVITVAVTEAK
+1607 PYDYTVITIAVTEAK
-1622 RQEIIAAGPTAID
+1622 RQEIIAAGPTSID
-1635 VISGGLRDV
+1635 IISGGLRDI
-1644 SGTMASSAGT
+1644 SGTMASSAG
-1654 ALDAVFSDILRPS
+1654 AVLDPVFPDLLRPS

-1692 VQNELSKVAVATPD
+1692 VASEISRVAVATPD

-1715 QGQGTRVEVSLAS
+1715 QAQGTRVLVELAS

-1733 LLDSMPDTFVVP
+1733 LLDTLPDTLVVP
-1745 RPGTNSTLQA
+1745 RPGTNSTVQA
-1755 ERAPLDLGP
+1755 PRAPLDLGP
-1764 ISLPVP
+1764 VSLPVP
-1770 GTNSTVQAARAQ
+1770 GTNSTVQVARAQ
-1782 LASGDLY
+1782 LDPGDLY
-1789 LQVPGADPLFT
+1789 LQVPGADPLFE
-1800 DTSSNVVKR
+1800 DTSSNVVKPG
-1809 ESVQGRVYVE
+1809 SVRGQVYVE

-1832 GPHTVVAQFSE
+1832 GPFTVVARFSE

-1855 GVSGRTV
+1855 GVSGQTV
-1862 HSVQESSGAVTIVLR
+1862 QSVQERSGDVTITVR
-1877 DESPFSPDD
+1877 EARQFSAGD
-1886 TPAVSVEGPVSD
+1886 TPAVTLEGPVSD
-1898 TFGNVLEPGPS
+1898 TFGNALEPGSS
-1909 VLADNSITPVELSRF
+1909 VVASNQITPVALSRF
-1924 TASSDGPAKAGDQI
+1924 TASSDGPAKVGDQI
-1938 DIKLR
+1938 DIELR
-1943 AQGQILAGASV
+1943 AQGKILAGASV

-1961 VPTTGAPG
+1961 VPVAGTTG

-1981 REGPLALSA
+1981 REGPLVLSA
-1990 LVFSSAGTPTEFSER
+1990 LVFSSTGTPADFSER

-2021 RYATISGV
+2021 RYAMISGV

-2053 GSSPVSALRI
+2053 GSPPVSALRI
-2063 EGSGGSNILV
+2063 EGSGGTNILV

-2095 DAAGNEASPQ
+2095 DAAGNEAAPQ
-2105 WVAVAAARA
+2105 RVAAAA
-2114 SVDLDS
+2114 PQPSVELDS
-2120 GALPLA
+2120 EALPLA
-2126 KGTVVNEITARPG
+2126 KGTVVNEITAPPG
-2139 IEPAIGVS
+2139 IEPTIGVS
-2147 SLTSAVTDARVLA
+2147 SLTSAVTDERVLA

-2199 SGGTTFDEALLVSSS
+2199 SGGATFDEGLLVSSS
-2214 SSTAHLGAEQL
+2214 SSTAHLGAGQL
-2225 RGAYPLLLDG
+2225 RDAYPLLFDG

-2259 DSQLSGALVFSVG
+2259 DTQLSGALVFSVG

-2282 CDPSWDAK
+2282 CDPSWDAT
-2290 SLPVGQAVPDGWPQG
+2290 SLPVAQEVPDGWPRG
-2305 TYDTDACVDADSDSV
+2305 TYDTDACVDVDSDSV

-2326 VFGVSQRIYGGG
+2326 VFGFSQWVSRGG

-2351 DEYGA
+2351 DSGGA
-2356 RLVDGGFSY
+2356 LLVSEGFSY

-2382 ESEVGRQNSAVLK
+2382 ESEVGRHNTAVLK
-2395 IYENEGPQNL
+2395 IHENEGPQNL

-2432 HDGAGTV
+2432 HDGTGTV
-2439 SVIDPAGAIDLET
+2439 SVIDPEGAIDVET
-2452 LGAEHETV
+2452 LSAEHETV
-2460 ECSPGSELLC
+2460 ECSPGSELRC
-2470 VRVSISHSFRAP
+2470 VQVSIGHTFRAP

-2515 DPQPGTEVNGGQLVL
+2515 DPPPGIEVNGGDLVL
-2530 YPISPGSANTDV
+2530 HPISPGSANTDV

-2547 GRLYKLSPDGEYREL
+2547 GRLYKLSPDGLYREL
-2562 ANQSRLYHAID
+2562 ANQSHLYHVID
-2573 ESMYLTDGVP
+2573 ESMYLTQGVP

-2593 FREYLEAQIRAA
+2593 FREHLEAQILAA
-2605 QLVADELVPSQ
+2605 QRIMDALVPSA

-2626 AADQA
+2626 APDQA

-2644 QARALLLFEELF
+2644 QERALLLFEELF